1 MPVTSHVFLVA
12 RNMNLHFLFVFL
24 LGRKSANV
32 LKGIPQILSH
42 ELLEVLASMGHG
54 DKLVIGDSNFPAASV
69 SSAGPGGR
77 LVRADGHSIPDLLE
91 AILRLFPLDT
101 QEAAPVGYE
110 F

>member
-1 MPVTSHVFLVA
+1 MTSLVFLVA

-24 LGRKSANV
+24 LVRESANV
-32 LKGIPQILSH
+32 LKGIPQILSP
-42 ELLEVLASMGHG
+42 ELLEVMASMGHG
-54 DKLVIGDSNFPAASV
+54 DRLVIGDSNFPAASV

-110 F
+110 C